1 MSVKVTDYKH
11 SIEVHLYG
19 VGECVVAFDIIEED
33 DHGGP
38 MVDFAVFCED
48 KPVTY
53 DLDKRQYNYCEH
65 KAYIEME
72 DILTDWKQDWEENF
86 YDQGRDD
93 REFAYGRSL

>member
-1 MSVKVTDYKH
+1 MSVKASDYKH

-53 DLDKRQYNYCEH
+53 DLDRRQYNYCEH

-72 DILTDWKQDWEENF
+72 DILTDWKQDWEESF

-93 REFAYGRSL
+93 REFAYGSRL